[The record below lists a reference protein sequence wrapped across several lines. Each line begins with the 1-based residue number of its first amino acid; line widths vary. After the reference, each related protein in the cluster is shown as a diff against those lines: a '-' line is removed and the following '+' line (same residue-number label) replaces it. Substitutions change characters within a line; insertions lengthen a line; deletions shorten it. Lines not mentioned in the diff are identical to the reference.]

1 MTTEISKYL
10 LHSIPRKLYAIALGT
25 QLPEEDSEEDEDISP
40 PEQVISSNVHGLW
53 HLERDHGW
61 IIFDVAVPPYDKN
74 ETVQV
79 KLSWSGELVFNEE
92 SKTQEFI
99 VHDVKSSCDLLYDAV
114 NNLQFFVDC
123 ETSIYSLFS

>member
-10 LHSIPRKLYAIALGT
+10 LQSIPRKLYAMALKSP
-25 QLPEEDSEEDEDISP
+25 LLEEDSEESEDVSVP
-40 PEQVISSNVHGLW
+40 DQVISSNLNGLW

-61 IIFDVAVPPYDKN
+61 IIFDVAIPPYDKN
-74 ETVQV
+74 EPVRV
-79 KLSWSGELVFNEE
+79 KLSWTGKLVFNEE

-99 VHDVKSSCDLLYDAV
+99 VDDVKSSCDLLYDAV

-123 ETSIYSLFS
+123 ETSVYSLFS